1 VLAPTQRLRSSA
13 DFSSVVSRG
22 RRAGSPAIVVHLLG
36 PDPDHGTRAPAR
48 CGFVVSKAVGNA
60 VTRNRVVRR
69 LRPLVRK
76 RLPDLPEGSLMVVR
90 ALPAAAGASSS
101 ELSAALDRCLRKLAG
116 PSPQAGGMP

>member
-1 VLAPTQRLRSSA
+1 MLAPTQRLRSSA

-22 RRAGSPAIVVHLLG
+22 RRAGSPALVVHLLG

-48 CGFVVSKAVGNA
+48 CGFVVNKAVGNA

-69 LRPLVRK
+69 LRPLVRN

-90 ALPAAAGASSS
+90 ALPAAAGASSA
-101 ELSAALDRCLRKLAG
+101 ELSTVLDRCLRKLAG
-116 PSPQAGGMP
+116 ARAGEGATP